1 MKFPRTSGILLHPT
15 SFPSPHGVGDLGPEA
30 RRFVDWLVSAKQSVW
45 QVLPLGPI
53 GYGDSPYQ
61 SFSAFAG
68 NTLLISLEDLSS
80 AGWIRPDE
88 LSGAPSLASGPCDY
102 AAASSF
108 KTPRLQLAS
117 ERFARDATP
126 EARAAFDR
134 FCSTSDQW
142 LEDYALFRA
151 LKSHHHDAAWPEWDP
166 ALVRRDRAALATWS
180 ARCEKEIHAEKFAQW
195 QFSAQWQRLRAKCR
209 AAGIQVV
216 GDVPIFVAHD
226 SADVWVDPQLFRL
239 EPSGRPTVIAGVPP
253 DYFSATGQCWGNPL
267 YRWDVLEQTRYA
279 WWVERFRQAF
289 AMADW
294 VRVDHFRGFEAF
306 WEIPGGDTTAV
317 NGRWVKAPGAALFDA
332 VRRELGEL
340 PIIAENLGLITP
352 AVEELREQLG
362 FPGMAILQFAFS
374 ADPASPG
381 FRPHDYTRD
390 LVAYTGTHD
399 NDTSAGWWQSSGQQD
414 STRGASAVAA
424 EREIARRYLDV
435 DGREIH
441 WAMIRALL
449 GSVADVAI
457 VPLQDVLGLGSEAR
471 MNMPSRADG
480 NWRWR
485 YEAGS
490 LTGESAARLGDLT
503 TLFGRA
509 PGKPAPPKSPP

>member
-1 MKFPRTSGILLHPT
+1 
-15 SFPSPHGVGDLGPEA
+15 
-30 RRFVDWLVSAKQSVW
+30 
-45 QVLPLGPI
+45 
-53 GYGDSPYQ
+53 
-61 SFSAFAG
+61 
-68 NTLLISLEDLSS
+68 
-80 AGWIRPDE
+80 
-88 LSGAPSLASGPCDY
+88 
-102 AAASSF
+102 
-108 KTPRLQLAS
+108 
-117 ERFARDATP
+117 
-126 EARAAFDR
+126 
-134 FCSTSDQW
+134 
-142 LEDYALFRA
+142 
-151 LKSHHHDAAWPEWDP
+151 
-166 ALVRRDRAALATWS
+166 
-180 ARCEKEIHAEKFAQW
+180 
-195 QFSAQWQRLRAKCR
+195 
-209 AAGIQVV
+209 
-216 GDVPIFVAHD
+216 
-226 SADVWVDPQLFRL
+226 
-239 EPSGRPTVIAGVPP
+239 
-253 DYFSATGQCWGNPL
+253 
-267 YRWDVLEQTRYA
+267 VLEQTRYA

-289 AMADW
+289 AVADW

-317 NGRWVKAPGAALFDA
+317 NGRWVKAPGGALFDA

-374 ADPASPG
+374 SDPASPG

-399 NDTSAGWWQSSGQQD
+399 NDTSAGWWQSSGQLD

-424 EREIARRYLDV
+424 EREIARRYLDA

-457 VPLQDVLGLGSEAR
+457 VPLQYVLGLGSEAR

-485 YEAGS
+485 YEAGA
-490 LTGESAARLGDLT
+490 LTGESAARLRDLT
-503 TLFGRA
+503 TLFGRV
-509 PGKPAPPKSPP
+509 PGTPAAAKSPP